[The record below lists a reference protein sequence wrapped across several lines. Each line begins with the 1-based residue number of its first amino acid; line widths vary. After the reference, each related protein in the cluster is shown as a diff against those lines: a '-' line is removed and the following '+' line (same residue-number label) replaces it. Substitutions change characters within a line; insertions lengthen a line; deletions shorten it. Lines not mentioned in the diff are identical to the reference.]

1 MRIED
6 HPVAGQLPVPTDGPS
21 IQPIS
26 SIEFRSFVVRWPD
39 HPSTIEEMIRI
50 DAPQLS
56 LHVSSFNNA
65 TLVALTWPH
74 TLMDAMGIQALL
86 HAWSTV
92 LAGREDEVPPV
103 FGAHKDVLETI
114 EDSND
119 GKMEEFG
126 ADEKRMTGLDTMKFI
141 FHNLWDRIWNPR
153 RERRAIYLPKDI
165 FMRLKKRV
173 QDEANESSHTHDKQ
187 PFVSENDTLTA
198 WVTRAV
204 AITMPKSRPV
214 TLVIFSNARFRLPLL
229 LESTGVYLQNMVL
242 VGLAFFSP
250 ELARGPLG
258 PIALRNRDYIAEQ
271 ATIQQTLG
279 MLRTMRQDIASDK
292 TPNLFYGDP
301 HASILF
307 VNNVN
312 ESDLIK
318 APHFGP
324 AVLCQGDKKESRSN
338 PPGTMLIY
346 YNYTIKPLVDGI
358 NAVWMLG
365 RDYAGDYWLEGK
377 FLPRTWELLEKELKD
392 MEATV

>member
-1 MRIED
+1 
-6 HPVAGQLPVPTDGPS
+6 
-21 IQPIS
+21 
-26 SIEFRSFVVRWPD
+26 
-39 HPSTIEEMIRI
+39 
-50 DAPQLS
+50 
-56 LHVSSFNNA
+56 
-65 TLVALTWPH
+65 
-74 TLMDAMGIQALL
+74 MDAMGFQALL

-92 LAGREDEVPPV
+92 LAGREDEVSPV

-114 EDSND
+114 EDSNN
-119 GKMEEFG
+119 GKMEGVG
-126 ADEKRMTGLDTMKFI
+126 ADEKRMTGSNTMKFK
-141 FHNLWDRIWNPR
+141 FHNTWNRLWSPR
-153 RERRAIYLPKDI
+153 WERRAIYLPNDI

-173 QDEANESSHTHDKQ
+173 QDEANESTHSHDKQ
-187 PFVSENDTLTA
+187 PSVSENDTLTA

-204 AITMPKSRPV
+204 AITMPKPRPV
-214 TLVIFSNARFRLPLL
+214 TQVLFSNARSRLPLL

-242 VGLAFFSP
+242 VGHVFFSS

-258 PIALRNRDYIAEQ
+258 PIAIRNRDYIAEQ
-271 ATIQQTLG
+271 ATMQQTLG
-279 MLRTMRQDIASDK
+279 TLRTVRQDIASDK

-301 HASILF
+301 HASVLF

-312 ESDLIK
+312 EPGLIK

-338 PPGTMLIY
+338 LPGTMLIY
-346 YNYTIKPLVDGI
+346 YNYTVKPLVDGI